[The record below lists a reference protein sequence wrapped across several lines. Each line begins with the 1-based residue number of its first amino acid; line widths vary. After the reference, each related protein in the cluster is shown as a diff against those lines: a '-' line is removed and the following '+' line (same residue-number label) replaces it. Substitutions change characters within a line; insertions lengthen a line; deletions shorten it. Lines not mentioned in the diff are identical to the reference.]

1 MYLSPVI
8 TPLALRLLIACF
20 ICVLL
25 VAAIYFFRVRR
36 VVGYRRRADR
46 ERPDVPD
53 SSLLPASVVI
63 YSQGDADE
71 LTRMLKTVL
80 EQDYPAAFEVIVVNE
95 GESADVRDA
104 VSMLRASH
112 PNLYLTFTPE
122 GVVNLSRKKLAITLG
137 IKAARYDIAVLTT
150 TAAEIESPLWL
161 RRIMSRFDREGKIE
175 VVLGFAY
182 IDPAEDTAYGRR
194 RRSFDY
200 VADSVR
206 WLAVAIAGK
215 PFRGT
220 EYNIAY
226 RKETFMRNKGFA
238 RTLNLHYGDDDIFV
252 SEIANRNNTAVELS
266 DESIVR
272 LRHGNHPRIFNE
284 RVLRRSFTEGHIRR
298 RPRFLNSL
306 SGWLQTC
313 ALATGTTAGI
323 IGYPNM
329 QPTIIAAAII
339 VAMFVLDIL
348 VWRKAM
354 KALKSRSLMLT
365 LPWLSIS
372 YPMRKALRRLRSK
385 LVHQKKYTWD

>member
-122 GVVNLSRKKLAITLG
+122 GVVNLSRKKLGITLG

-161 RRIMSRFDREGKIE
+161 RRIMSRFDLEGKIE

-206 WLAVAIAGK
+206 WLAVAIYGK

>member
-1 MYLSPVI
+1 
-8 TPLALRLLIACF
+8 
-20 ICVLL
+20 
-25 VAAIYFFRVRR
+25 
-36 VVGYRRRADR
+36 
-46 ERPDVPD
+46 
-53 SSLLPASVVI
+53 
-63 YSQGDADE
+63 
-71 LTRMLKTVL
+71 
-80 EQDYPAAFEVIVVNE
+80 
-95 GESADVRDA
+95 
-104 VSMLRASH
+104 
-112 PNLYLTFTPE
+112 
-122 GVVNLSRKKLAITLG
+122 
-137 IKAARYDIAVLTT
+137 
-150 TAAEIESPLWL
+150 
-161 RRIMSRFDREGKIE
+161 
-175 VVLGFAY
+175 
-182 IDPAEDTAYGRR
+182 
-194 RRSFDY
+194 
-200 VADSVR
+200 
-206 WLAVAIAGK
+206 
-215 PFRGT
+215 
-220 EYNIAY
+220 
-226 RKETFMRNKGFA
+226 MRNKGFA

>member
-122 GVVNLSRKKLAITLG
+122 GVVNLSRKKLGITLG

-161 RRIMSRFDREGKIE
+161 RRIMSRFDLEGKIE

-182 IDPAEDTAYGRR
+182 IDPAEDTAYGCR

-365 LPWLSIS
+365 LPWLSIR

>member
-1 MYLSPVI
+1 MYLSPAI

-122 GVVNLSRKKLAITLG
+122 GVVNLSRKKLGITLG

-161 RRIMSRFDREGKIE
+161 RRIMSRFDLEGKIE

-200 VADSVR
+200 VADSVH